1 VDRSPQPVGDALWQ
15 LALKRKQH
23 ALACGALQSIAT
35 DYETLDDADIQ
46 FGARIVSSLAHK
58 ALHRRRAA
66 VTAHDGNPFLPYEQD
81 LFVAAV
87 GDRYICLLNKYNVL
101 DNHLLVITREFED
114 QESLLSIEDFQAL
127 WTCFPTWKVLAFYN
141 SGKISG
147 ASQPH
152 KHIQLV
158 PIDPFVAVGKHNV
171 VAIADEVTAGA
182 RRTVEL
188 PFYRF
193 QHYLFALNRPPNA
206 DVLDWAH
213 ETSDRYLAV
222 LDAAG
227 LLEYRA
233 GATRIT
239 GAYNLLIGPRWLLLV
254 LRLCEHF
261 QGITINA
268 LGFAG
273 SFFLQNREQLQQVR
287 KHGPLKTLRAVAV
300 HA

>member
-1 VDRSPQPVGDALWQ
+1 MAVR
-15 LALKRKQH
+15 RKQH

-35 DYETLDDADIQ
+35 EYETLGAAGIQ

-58 ALHRRRAA
+58 ALHRRRAT
-66 VTAHDGNPFLPYEQD
+66 VTAHGGNPFLPYEED
-81 LFVAAV
+81 LFVASIGERHV
-87 GDRYICLLNKYNVL
+87 CLLNKYNVI

-114 QESLLSIEDFQAL
+114 QESLLTIEDFQAL
-127 WTCFPTWKVLAFYN
+127 WTCFPTWNVLAFYN

-147 ASQPH
+147 ASQAH

-158 PIDPFVAVGKHNV
+158 PMGPIVAVGKHNV
-171 VAIADEVTAGA
+171 VAIADEVAAGS
-182 RRTVEL
+182 RNTVEL

-193 QHYLFALNRPPNA
+193 QHYLIALNRPR
-206 DVLDWAH
+206 DTVVRDWARD
-213 ETSDRYLAV
+213 TSDRYLAV

-239 GAYNLLIGPRWLLLV
+239 GPYNLLIGPRWLLLV
-254 LRLCEHF
+254 PRQREHF
-261 QGITINA
+261 RGITINA

-273 SFFLQNREQLQQVR
+273 SFFFQNHEQLQQVR
-287 KHGPLKTLRAVAV
+287 THGPLDALRAVAV
-300 HA
+300 HS